1 MITYQQLHTMETIKI
16 FLAGAKNLQEERLKL
31 KALAN
36 ALTFKYGQEGK
47 KVTINMSSYEDF
59 GDRQSVYDN
68 FIKNEADIVIFLFD
82 QRIGDKTE
90 AEIRLAYENQRQ
102 KKRPEIYSF
111 VRAFDTRTPEIDHM
125 EEVLN
130 TVTENYYV
138 DFFNTEDLISKAKER
153 LCTVVNQRLAQRAM
167 FETETVARNTS
178 SQTPMFRVVC
188 GVFTIYYIIG
198 GVAWMLFYSSVGVNM
213 GLSLK
218 VYLAGILLLSLFWI
232 IVASLVGRHDSNY
245 NARQETLVNDTEDV
259 RSYIEELK
267 MMAKQYGRNDTER
280 LWKQLIMEAESIPP
294 RQFARKKVALQ
305 ARATQL
311 INA

>member
-1 MITYQQLHTMETIKI
+1 METIKI

-59 GDRQSVYDN
+59 GDRQTVYDN

-82 QRIGDKTE
+82 QRIGEKTE
-90 AEIRLAYENQRQ
+90 AEIRLAYENQRK

-111 VRAFDTRTPEIDHM
+111 VRAFTDRTPEIDHM
-125 EEVLN
+125 EAVLN
-130 TVTENYYV
+130 SVSENYYV

-153 LCTVVNQRLAQRAM
+153 LCAVVNQRLALQAM
-167 FETETVARNTS
+167 YERDSVARNTS
-178 SQTPMFRVVC
+178 SQTPMFRVVT

-198 GVAWMLFYSSVGVNM
+198 GLAWMLFYSIAGQAM
-213 GLSLK
+213 GLSLRL
-218 VYLAGILLLSLFWI
+218 YIGGILLLSIFWV

-245 NARQETLVNDTEDV
+245 NVQQETLVNDTDDV
-259 RSYIEELK
+259 RSYVEELK
-267 MMAKQYGRNDTER
+267 MMAKQYGRSDTER
-280 LWKQLIMEAESIPP
+280 LWRQLILEAESIPP

-311 INA
+311 MNA